1 MFISLKIG
9 HNKDQRVNTV
19 NSIAFSNV
27 GSSQNTKRLD
37 LSGKAGKM
45 NHFKVSYMSI
55 SLRRFH
61 NNVGFLTFS

>member
-9 HNKDQRVNTV
+9 HNKDLRVNTV

-37 LSGKAGKM
+37 LVRKSWK
-45 NHFKVSYMSI
+45 NESF
-55 SLRRFH
+55 
-61 NNVGFLTFS
+61 